1 MRDYQSPIDII
12 YTEQQTKLENSIY
25 EAVQK
30 VNINVD
36 KEELIKALKYDREQ
50 YNKGYT
56 NGYADGYTDGY
67 VKAIE
72 ELKNKL
78 CKLKEGISN
87 D

>member
-1 MRDYQSPIDII
+1 MKDYQSPIDII

-50 YNKGYT
+50 YNEGYT
-56 NGYADGYTDGY
+56 NGYTDGYTDGY

-78 CKLKEGISN
+78 CKLKEGINN